1 MLAYKDKL
9 QDFFSANEIVD
20 GDLYIQKLGIIR
32 TEDLVHFSDDYLHSL
47 NLLSD
52 QFLQLWTAR
61 VFVQLHKASWKW
73 RAVLKLLVQYRDELI
88 TINYPGT
95 EQLYK
100 SILESLAVS
109 RGIDQ
114 SQNINKKSKCQ
125 LVLDSL
131 RSMMHQ
137 LMICKYGSPP
147 PPVATQ
153 SFDARPHSHLPSLL
167 LRLKNSS

>member
-20 GDLYIQKLGIIR
+20 GDLYIQKLGITR
-32 TEDLVHFSDDYLHSL
+32 TEHLVDFSDDDLRSL
-47 NLLSD
+47 NLPLD
-52 QFLQLWTAR
+52 QFLHLWTAR
-61 VFVQLHKASWKW
+61 VFVQLHQASWKW

-95 EQLYK
+95 EQMYM
-100 SILESLAVS
+100 SILESLGVS

-137 LMICKYGSPP
+137 LMICKNGSPP
-147 PPVATQ
+147 PPVVTQ
-153 SFDARPHSHLPSLL
+153 PFDARPHSHLPRLL
-167 LRLKNSS
+167 LRLKNL

>member
-20 GDLYIQKLGIIR
+20 GDLYIQKLEITR
-32 TEDLVHFSDDYLHSL
+32 TEHLVDFSDDDLRSL
-47 NLLSD
+47 NLLLD

-61 VFVQLHKASWKW
+61 VFVQLHQASWKW

-95 EQLYK
+95 EQLYM
-100 SILESLAVS
+100 SILESLGVS

-137 LMICKYGSPP
+137 LMICKNGSIEPP
-147 PPVATQ
+147 KPLTQ
-153 SFDARPHSHLPSLL
+153 HGNMHVWLRELSNLSL
-167 LRLKNSS
+167 

>member
-9 QDFFSANEIVD
+9 QDFFSGNEIVD

-32 TEDLVHFSDDYLHSL
+32 TEDLVYFSDDYLHSV
-47 NLLSD
+47 NLILD

-73 RAVLKLLVQYRDELI
+73 RTVLKLLVQYRNELI
-88 TINYPGT
+88 TLNYPGT

-100 SILESLAVS
+100 SILESLGVS
-109 RGIDQ
+109 SGIDQ
-114 SQNINKKSKCQ
+114 SQQVKGISKCQ

-131 RSMMHQ
+131 RSMMH
-137 LMICKYGSPP
+137 
-147 PPVATQ
+147 
-153 SFDARPHSHLPSLL
+153 
-167 LRLKNSS
+167 